1 MLVTSCREKVV
12 TRKDSDFRGTPTLL
26 SFSKN
31 GKVLC
36 VAGRCGLLCTLN
48 IEDNTVTHAYMLPRI
63 NTQSDIISLSWQ
75 AHESLGTRLNPLFD
89 SDLLMSL
96 TWGPLD
102 KSENE
107 VDGMGYSG
115 DNVFPLG

>member
-1 MLVTSCREKVV
+1 MLVTSFREKVV

-48 IEDNTVTHAYMLPRI
+48 IEDNTVDDSIIENGGGDWGESFRNSFGRI
-63 NTQSDIISLSWQ
+63 FL
-75 AHESLGTRLNPLFD
+75 
-89 SDLLMSL
+89 
-96 TWGPLD
+96 
-102 KSENE
+102 
-107 VDGMGYSG
+107 
-115 DNVFPLG
+115 